1 MKLKELLSVISDDL
15 GDVVV
20 DFDNSVVRPNGL
32 SSREIMSHLED
43 EVLQVYVRR
52 NKLRILLDN
61 PVKKEKEDEWNETT

>member
-1 MKLKELLSVISDDL
+1 MKLKELLSVVSDDL
-15 GDVVV
+15 GEVAV

-43 EVLQVYVRR
+43 EVLEVYVRR

-61 PVKKEKEDEWNETT
+61 PVKKEEDEWNETT